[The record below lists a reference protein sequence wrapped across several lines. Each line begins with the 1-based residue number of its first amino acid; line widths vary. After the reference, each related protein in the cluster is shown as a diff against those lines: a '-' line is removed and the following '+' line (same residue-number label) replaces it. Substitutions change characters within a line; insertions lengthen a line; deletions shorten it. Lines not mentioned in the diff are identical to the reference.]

1 MGFYAKFFVL
11 ALALVASQ
19 DCVDACGGCGPCKYP
34 SVLFLFVL
42 FFLFLLLLIANLP
55 DRRIRMINKLGMVMD
70 QQRC

>member
-19 DCVDACGGCGPCKYP
+19 DCTDACGGCGPCKYP
-34 SVLFLFVL
+34 SVLFLF

-55 DRRIRMINKLGMVMD
+55 DRCIRVINKLGMAMD